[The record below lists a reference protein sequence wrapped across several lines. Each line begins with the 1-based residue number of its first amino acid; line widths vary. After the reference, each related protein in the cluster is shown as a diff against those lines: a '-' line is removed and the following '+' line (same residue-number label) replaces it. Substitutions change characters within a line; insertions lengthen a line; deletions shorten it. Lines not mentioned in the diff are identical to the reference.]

1 MTDMER
7 RNFEDSFK
15 NAFDGAEAAPS
26 ENVWTNIEL
35 ELEKAEGGKI
45 RRRLLFYKLLA
56 AASVAFAMC
65 VAGIGYYVVNNND
78 STRTGVI
85 ATNESETTN
94 RAVEPANGAAE
105 NLRDNNQS
113 PVEATPSNVTAVTPG
128 KELTAEVRATRE
140 HNDEDDNYHT
150 IKGSATDRHIA
161 THEPIAPVRATG
173 ANVHQ
178 DSGEDN
184 ASVVTGG
191 DQLPVQAPYAGGQLL
206 SARELPPLHHLKV
219 PALESHIVKP
229 DPGVL
234 LLARLAEEEQRYA
247 EMDKK
252 ENRNN
257 QSEKLWTSLGFAAG
271 GFSSVNYSVSSP
283 PAGSN
288 VGAFLANSSVAD
300 KQSKASGVA
309 YSFGVNVGTRL
320 SRRWV
325 LQGGVNYLTQSS
337 DYVATNVVGDNN
349 LQSLRAESINELDKI
364 SQLPQVADISANKL
378 APTVPYSVN
387 NNVRFF
393 SVPVQ
398 AGYLL
403 VNRKFGLQ
411 LNGGISTDLF
421 LQNTIT
427 PEGGSLDKTTQG
439 RGDDSPY
446 RSVNFSG
453 LMGTEL
459 SYKFGQR
466 YRVALNP
473 GLRYPINSVYKSDVG
488 IKSTPITFDVGLRF
502 RYIFH

>member
-15 NAFDGAEAAPS
+15 NAFDGAEATPS

-65 VAGIGYYVVNNND
+65 VAGIGYYVVNNNH
-78 STRTGVI
+78 SARTGVI
-85 ATNESETTN
+85 ATNESGTTN
-94 RAVEPANGAAE
+94 HAAEPANGAAE
-105 NLRDNNQS
+105 SLRDNEQS
-113 PVEATPSNVTAVTPG
+113 PVEATLSNETPVTPG
-128 KELTAEVRATRE
+128 RELTAEVRATRE
-140 HNDEDDNYHT
+140 HNEADDNYHT

-161 THEPIAPVRATG
+161 THEPISPVRPTE

-178 DSGEDN
+178 ESGDNN

-191 DQLPVQAPYAGGQLL
+191 DQLPVQAQYTAGQLL
-206 SARELPPLHHLKV
+206 SARELPPLHHLKK

-229 DPGVL
+229 DPGAL

-252 ENRNN
+252 ENKNN
-257 QSEKLWTSLGFAAG
+257 RSEKLWTSLGFAAG
-271 GFSSVNYSVSSP
+271 GFSSVNHSVSNP
-283 PAGSN
+283 PASSN
-288 VGAFLANSSVAD
+288 NVASLANSSVAD

-349 LQSLRAESINELDKI
+349 LQGLRAESINELDKI
-364 SQLPQVADISANKL
+364 SQLPQTADYSTNKL

-411 LNGGISTDLF
+411 LNGGLSTDLF